1 MRYGICMLAAVAIK
15 EMPSAKSQM
24 VSQLLFGELMML
36 NDTKDDWFLIET
48 VDDHYA
54 GWVRCNQV
62 KELTESGFAE
72 LNDSERFYLQTLSA
86 QVRAKDAIIPIFRGA
101 QFHGWEAGTFT
112 VAGESFYYKK
122 AVHHVPAEV
131 GSREILSVAVDYL
144 SVPYLWGGR
153 SPMGIDGSGLVQMA
167 YKMNGIMLPRDAAQQ
182 VEKGEQIL
190 FVEAAEPGDLA
201 FFENNDGSI
210 NHVGLILGN
219 NKILHAWGKVRI
231 DNIDHQGIFNQ
242 EAGKY
247 THHLRVVKRFISR

>member
-1 MRYGICMLAAVAIK
+1 MRYGICMLAAVAVR
-15 EMPSAKSQM
+15 ETPSTKSQM
-24 VSQLLFGELMML
+24 VSQLLFGELMVL

-48 VDDHYA
+48 VDDWYS
-54 GWVRCNQV
+54 GWVRRNQV
-62 KELTESGFAE
+62 KKLTESEFAE

-86 QVRAKDAIIPIFRGA
+86 QVRAKDAIIPVFRGA
-101 QFHGWEAGTFT
+101 QFHGWEEGAFT

-122 AVHHVPAEV
+122 AVHKVPAEV
-131 GSREILSVAVDYL
+131 GSREILSVAANYL

-167 YKMNGIMLPRDAAQQ
+167 YKMNGIMLPRDAIQQ

-201 FFENNDGSI
+201 FFENKEGSI

-231 DNIDHQGIFNQ
+231 DNIDHQGIFNK
-242 EAGKY
+242 EAGRY
-247 THHLRVVKRFISR
+247 THHLRVVKRIINR